1 MIGFTFPGLPS
12 GKSQIDLFWTCVDTN
27 PGPIFAA
34 IIFIGIVEAFS
45 GIATVEGR
53 KSGDRA
59 PGDWG
64 FDPLKFSK
72 DEKTKKDLA
81 LKEIRNGRLAMW
93 AAAGMLLQGKK
104 SLLL

>member
-1 MIGFTFPGLPS
+1 LHTTHYCYYSLLLGFTFPGLPS

-72 DEKTKKDLA
+72 DEKT
-81 LKEIRNGRLAMW
+81 N
-93 AAAGMLLQGKK
+93 
-104 SLLL
+104 